1 MASLN
6 KKEVREEFK
15 LLRARQPREEVLAK
29 SAQIQG
35 LLFELPEFREAKTV
49 SFYVTKPGSGEVE
62 TEQMIKASLRM
73 GKRVFLPIVE
83 KMTKRLV
90 LSELRDFDVELAPG
104 AFNVPEPKPS
114 YRRLMPARECDLIIV
129 PGIVFD
135 LHGYRL
141 GFGGG
146 YYDRLLREIAS
157 IRLDVPFVG
166 LSYELQV
173 VNKLPHTRHDM
184 SIHILVTERRMLRFR
199 ASKRPSWRSS
209 SRR

>member
-1 MASLN
+1 MAILN

-15 LLRARQPREEVLAK
+15 LLRARQPREEALAK

-35 LLFELPEFREAKTV
+35 ILFELPEFRKAKTP

-62 TEQMIKASLRM
+62 TERMIKASLRM
-73 GKRVFLPIVE
+73 GKRVLLPIVE
-83 KMTKRLV
+83 KMAKRLV
-90 LSELRDFDVELAPG
+90 LSELRDFDTELAPG
-104 AFNVPEPKPS
+104 AFNVPEPKSS
-114 YRRLMPARECDLIIV
+114 YRRPMPARECDLIIV

-157 IRLDVPFVG
+157 LKLGIPFVG
-166 LSYELQV
+166 LAYELQV
-173 VNKLPHTRHDM
+173 VDRLPHTCHDVAV
-184 SIHILVTERRMLRFR
+184 HILVTEERVLRFR
-199 ASKRPSWRSS
+199 ASIQHP
-209 SRR
+209 